1 LLEESPSL
9 RPTVGA
15 VIARQ
20 LPAVRGIVA
29 ETLADYGE
37 IPRVP
42 LEDIH
47 YDSDAVLGRGFPAE
61 PDSPG

>member
-20 LPAVRGIVA
+20 LPAVREIVA

-37 IPRVP
+37 LPRVP
-42 LEDIH
+42 LEEIH
-47 YDSDAVLGRGFPAE
+47 YDSDAVLGRGFPTDPE
-61 PDSPG
+61 PTG